1 MEIIIPATS
10 ANLGPGFDTLGLG
23 LGLFNHV
30 LINESKIFSIL
41 VEGENDGKSAIFKN
55 NIFVTIFNDVFKR
68 LSGTKKTFKFKFKNN
83 IPFSRGLGSSSAV
96 IVGAIAAAYEMS
108 GFKLQK
114 QTILNE
120 ALFYENHPDN
130 IAPATYGGFCV
141 NIVENNKVITKRT
154 EISDEICAVVVIP
167 NKPMSTEKSRDILPK
182 NILLANAVYNISRS
196 AFITSCFFTKDY
208 DALKLGAKDAI
219 HEDIR
224 MANLPELF
232 DVRKT
237 AYENGAIFSTL
248 SGSGSSFLNIVYKDD
263 AKRLQSVLKG
273 KFLEFGVEIFEFN
286 NSGFEVIS

>member
-41 VEGENDGKSAIFKN
+41 VEGENDGKSAVFKN
-55 NIFVTIFNDVFKR
+55 NLFVTIFNNVFKR
-68 LSGTKKTFKFKFKNN
+68 LSGAKTTFKFKFKNN

-114 QTILNE
+114 QTVLNE

-154 EISDEICAVVVIP
+154 EISNEICAVVVIP

-182 NILLANAVYNISRS
+182 NISLTSAV
-196 AFITSCFFTKDY
+196 FTKDY
-208 DALKLGAKDAI
+208 SALKLGAKDAI

-263 AKRLQSVLKG
+263 ARRLQSVLKG
-273 KFLEFGVEIFEFN
+273 KFMEFGVEIFEFN
-286 NSGFEVIS
+286 NSGFEVVS

>member
-1 MEIIIPATS
+1 
-10 ANLGPGFDTLGLG
+10 
-23 LGLFNHV
+23 
-30 LINESKIFSIL
+30 
-41 VEGENDGKSAIFKN
+41 
-55 NIFVTIFNDVFKR
+55 
-68 LSGTKKTFKFKFKNN
+68 
-83 IPFSRGLGSSSAV
+83 
-96 IVGAIAAAYEMS
+96 
-108 GFKLQK
+108 
-114 QTILNE
+114 
-120 ALFYENHPDN
+120 
-130 IAPATYGGFCV
+130 
-141 NIVENNKVITKRT
+141 
-154 EISDEICAVVVIP
+154 
-167 NKPMSTEKSRDILPK
+167 MSTEKSRDILPK

-263 AKRLQSVLKG
+263 AKRLQSVLKS